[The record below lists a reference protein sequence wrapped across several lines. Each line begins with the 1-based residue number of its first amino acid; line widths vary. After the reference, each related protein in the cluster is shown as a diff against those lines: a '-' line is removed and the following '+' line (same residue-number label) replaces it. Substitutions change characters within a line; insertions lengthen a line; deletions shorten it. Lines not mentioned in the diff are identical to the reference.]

1 MPTPC
6 KLLRQSVP
14 PNVSG
19 STSNYTGD
27 PTEGTHH
34 SFDRSYR
41 DLPAAQCRRQPASC
55 PKPLSTVHISP
66 VRHAHSPLVHAFR
79 PQSLSR
85 RPSRNPEQ
93 VLALHIALQLGQDP
107 ECGDFA
113 RDQSP
118 LCQANSSTLI
128 QCCTK
133 CANLALS
140 GTKANTRTSSMRP
153 FTRSPVHS
161 RPPRAILLFHETF
174 RTHLTPS
181 PSPRLHHPHARQPD
195 LCPCLPSFRFRAA
208 TSRLQHHVTP
218 HRNGQS
224 DYLACAAFHRHFGM
238 AVSRQTAPASTPR
251 GQHDK
256 IFSSGGR
263 QALTSEVV
271 IDQTV
276 YAERAEHG

>member
-93 VLALHIALQLGQDP
+93 ALALHIALQLGQDP

-153 FTRSPVHS
+153 FTRSLVHS

-181 PSPRLHHPHARQPD
+181 PSPP
-195 LCPCLPSFRFRAA
+195 